1 VLILVIN
8 SGSSS
13 LKYQVRDVPAGQMRP
28 DGSTPAED
36 AMQRD
41 SAGDPMQPGGALK
54 SAGAVQS
61 EETMQSG
68 AAMQS
73 ADAVLAE
80 GLVERIGEDGGPA
93 DHAAAMEQVT
103 RDLGPVLDGRKLDA
117 VGHRVVH
124 GGERFST
131 PVLINNEIT
140 RAIERLNPL
149 APLHNPA
156 NVLGIRAI
164 TTMWPHMPQVAVF
177 DTAFH
182 RTLPEYA
189 WRYAIPDSLYRNYG
203 IRRYGFHGTSHEY
216 VSHRAAELLGIPLGE
231 FDAVIA
237 HLGNGASIT
246 AIRGGASID
255 TSMGFTPLE
264 GLVMGTRSGD
274 IDPSILLFLER
285 QGMDTDEVDSM
296 LNRESG
302 LKALAG
308 NNDMRSIVE
317 AAEAGDEKAQLALE
331 VASYRLAKYIGGYH
345 VAVGGAQAL
354 VFTAGIGENSAQFRS
369 LVVQRLGALGVRL
382 DDDANGSRGK
392 EPRVISAPDSA
403 IPVLVVP
410 TDEERAIAEA
420 TAQLVHAEL

>member
-1 VLILVIN
+1 MLVLVIN

-13 LKYQVRDVPAGQMRP
+13 LKFQVRDVEAG
-28 DGSTPAED
+28 S
-36 AMQRD
+36 
-41 SAGDPMQPGGALK
+41 
-54 SAGAVQS
+54 
-61 EETMQSG
+61 
-68 AAMQS
+68 
-73 ADAVLAE
+73 VLAE
-80 GLVERIGEDGGPA
+80 GLVEKIGMGNGGEGDGQIEGPR
-93 DHAAAMEQVT
+93 DHAEALEQV
-103 RDLGPVLDGRKLDA
+103 DAEIHAALGDRTLDA

-124 GGERFST
+124 GGERFSA

-164 TTMWPHMPQVAVF
+164 SKKWPDMPQVAVF

-182 RTLPEYA
+182 RTLPEHA
-189 WRYAIPDSLYRNYG
+189 WRYAVPEELYTNHG

-216 VSHRAAELLGIPLGE
+216 VGHRAAALLDVPVDE

-237 HLGNGASIT
+237 HLGNGASVT
-246 AIRGGASID
+246 AIRGGQSVD

-274 IDPSILLFLER
+274 LDPSILVFLGRAGWSPE
-285 QGMDTDEVDSM
+285 DLDSM
-296 LNRESG
+296 LNRQSG
-302 LKALAG
+302 LKGLAG
-308 NNDMRSIVE
+308 NNDMRSVVE
-317 AAEAGDEKAQLALE
+317 AAEAGDAKAAMALA

-345 VAVGGAQAL
+345 VAVGGAKAL
-354 VFTAGIGENSAQFRS
+354 VFTAGIGENSHQFRA
-369 LVVQRLGALGVRL
+369 LVAERLGALGVQL
-382 DDDANGSRGK
+382 DAGLNRERSK
-392 EPRVISAPDSA
+392 EPRVISSATSA

-420 TAQLVHAEL
+420 TAAVVTPSSTAP

>member
-1 VLILVIN
+1 MLVLVIN

-13 LKYQVRDVPAGQMRP
+13 LKYQVRDVEAG
-28 DGSTPAED
+28 S
-36 AMQRD
+36 
-41 SAGDPMQPGGALK
+41 
-54 SAGAVQS
+54 
-61 EETMQSG
+61 
-68 AAMQS
+68 
-73 ADAVLAE
+73 VLAE
-80 GLVERIGEDGGPA
+80 GLVEKIGMGNGGEGDGQIEGPR
-93 DHAAAMEQVT
+93 DHAEALELVDAWIHAA
-103 RDLGPVLDGRKLDA
+103 LGDRALDA

-124 GGERFST
+124 GGERFSA

-164 TTMWPHMPQVAVF
+164 SKKWPDMPQVAVF

-182 RTLPEYA
+182 RTLPEHA
-189 WRYAIPDSLYRNYG
+189 WRYAVPEELYTNHG

-216 VSHRAAELLGIPLGE
+216 VAHRAAALLDVPVDE

-237 HLGNGASIT
+237 HLGNGASVT
-246 AIRGGASID
+246 AIRGGKSID

-274 IDPSILLFLER
+274 LDPSILVFLGRAGWSPE
-285 QGMDTDEVDSM
+285 DLDAM
-296 LNRESG
+296 LNRQSG
-302 LKALAG
+302 LKGLAG
-308 NNDMRSIVE
+308 NNDMRTVVE
-317 AAEAGDEKAQLALE
+317 AAEAGDAKAAMALA

-345 VAVGGAQAL
+345 VAVGGAKAL
-354 VFTAGIGENSAQFRS
+354 VFTAGIGENSHQFRT
-369 LVVQRLGALGVRL
+369 LVTERLGALGVQL
-382 DDDANGSRGK
+382 DAALNRERSK
-392 EPRVISAPDSA
+392 EPRVISSPASA

-420 TAQLVHAEL
+420 AAEVVTQSSTAP